1 MSYVF
6 RDEAGAIVA
15 LSEKP
20 IDDQWQEVSQEDPEL
35 KAFLNKKMEDDK
47 NVMRS
52 SDISFI
58 RVLEDLIELMI
69 SKNMISFMDFPA
81 AAQEKLLARRS
92 TREKMRGEQRVSLV
106 SLDDGLY

>member
-1 MSYVF
+1 MPYAL

-15 LSEKP
+15 LSDQP
-20 IDDQWQEVSQEDPEL
+20 IDEQWQQISQKDPEL
-35 KAFLNKKMEDDK
+35 KSFIQKKMEDGK
-47 NVMRS
+47 SAMQL
-52 SDISFI
+52 SDINFI

-92 TREKMRGEQRVSLV
+92 SREKMRGDQKVSLV
-106 SLDDGLY
+106 SQDEGLL